1 MTTCTRRRHSVWTTC
16 TCSDCLTER
25 RRMCKLQRNGYYRRT
40 SSDQAWAVLE
50 PLILDAW
57 SVQAI
62 ANGAG
67 LPQGSLTR
75 AVAEYRAEGKRTRF
89 GPTIAHAIVTMQPP
103 TAGQVGATVT
113 RRQLRA
119 LARIGHGLQTV
130 STASGVG
137 FSTLAMARRGNV
149 RVSAKIARLVDAA
162 YDRLAM
168 TPGDDDQARNHAAKQ
183 GWPAPMAWDDIHDL
197 AAVPIGS
204 TSPDTFDD
212 VVVERILAGDR
223 LDATPAERAEVV
235 RRWLNTGRPLADLE
249 RLTGWNGARE
259 KSRVMTEG
267 AA

>member
-16 TCSDCLTER
+16 TCDDCIRER
-25 RRMCKLQRNGYYRRT
+25 RRMGKIQRNGYYRRT
-40 SSDQAWAVLE
+40 SSEQAWAVLE
-50 PLILDAW
+50 PLILDSW

-89 GPTIAHAIVTMQPP
+89 GPTVAHAIVTMRPP
-103 TAGQVGATVT
+103 TAGQIGATVT

-137 FSTLAMARRGNV
+137 FSTLAMTRRGNV

-223 LDATPAERAEVV
+223 LDATPTERAEVV

-259 KSRVMTEG
+259 KSRATSERV
-267 AA
+267 A